1 MPIPNPHTDEELLE
15 EFADLVDDVENGL
28 IQKPE
33 QQFQTT
39 TTESDE
45 CERLP

>member
-1 MPIPNPHTDEELLE
+1 MTDAEIQAEW
-15 EFADLVDDVENGL
+15 ADLVDDVENGL